1 MRDLFLDFE
10 TYYDSAYS
18 LRKMTMTEYILG
30 GKFAIH
36 GVAAAFDDEP
46 IQWYAGEKMN
56 DFLADI
62 DWANTNLICHNTV
75 FDGAILS
82 FIYQY
87 TPSIYSDT
95 MSMAN
100 YFWEGRAGL
109 DVVAKRLGIGG
120 KTDGL
125 EATKGVKVG
134 ELSPEVER
142 EFIAYA
148 INDVDKTRKIYQ
160 LLSEHLPHR
169 ERRLIDI
176 TIRMFTQP
184 SLTVDSDALDEYA
197 NGLTSALSDQRE
209 DTLDA
214 LEKGLAGE
222 DFYLHEKV
230 FSSNKRFVELLEVLG
245 VEPPTKLRAPTKT
258 EKEKKGFD
266 PDVMVEVYALGKS
279 DEGFLALL
287 EHDNPLVRTTVE
299 QRLAEKSRINETR
312 ARRFATISRM
322 TGGVLPVPLK
332 YCGASTMRWTG
343 QDSINLQNLP
353 SRGKDKTLRKSLQA
367 PKGYR
372 LVVADL
378 SQIEPRVLAW
388 FAGEYEL
395 LDSFASGKDIY
406 VTMHGK
412 VFGSDYDE
420 MLAGYKAGD
429 PYWSMRRNIAKAVV
443 LGLGYGMGAKNFIT
457 YLKNMTKQVF
467 ELLEAE
473 EIVRA
478 YRAGVP
484 GVSGFWRA
492 GDEMI
497 QVMVNGG
504 YWETHGML
512 IQRNKIVLP
521 SGNWLEYPNIRSYKV
536 RDAKTGRIKTETRWG
551 QYGERY
557 TYGALQ
563 VENIVQAF
571 ARDVMGEMAAQ
582 IYEQVLLPDERIANL
597 VHDEAVMVIRED
609 RVDEVKQQVR
619 RIMSTTPDYAPGL
632 PVDCSIDDALTYG
645 DAK

>member
-1 MRDLFLDFE
+1 
-10 TYYDSAYS
+10 
-18 LRKMTMTEYILG
+18 
-30 GKFAIH
+30 
-36 GVAAAFDDEP
+36 
-46 IQWYAGEKMN
+46 
-56 DFLADI
+56 
-62 DWANTNLICHNTV
+62 
-75 FDGAILS
+75 
-82 FIYQY
+82 
-87 TPSIYSDT
+87 
-95 MSMAN
+95 
-100 YFWEGRAGL
+100 
-109 DVVAKRLGIGG
+109 
-120 KTDGL
+120 
-125 EATKGVKVG
+125 
-134 ELSPEVER
+134 
-142 EFIAYA
+142 
-148 INDVDKTRKIYQ
+148 
-160 LLSEHLPHR
+160 
-169 ERRLIDI
+169 
-176 TIRMFTQP
+176 
-184 SLTVDSDALDEYA
+184 
-197 NGLTSALSDQRE
+197 
-209 DTLDA
+209 
-214 LEKGLAGE
+214 
-222 DFYLHEKV
+222 
-230 FSSNKRFVELLEVLG
+230 
-245 VEPPTKLRAPTKT
+245 
-258 EKEKKGFD
+258 
-266 PDVMVEVYALGKS
+266 MVEVYALGKS

-429 PYWSMRRNIAKAVV
+429 AYWSMRRNIAKAVV

-467 ELLEAE
+467 ALPEAE

-512 IQRNKIVLP
+512 IQRNKLVLP

-536 RDAKTGRIKTETRWG
+536 RDAKTGRIKTETR
-551 QYGERY
+551 
-557 TYGALQ
+557 
-563 VENIVQAF
+563 
-571 ARDVMGEMAAQ
+571 
-582 IYEQVLLPDERIANL
+582 
-597 VHDEAVMVIRED
+597 
-609 RVDEVKQQVR
+609 
-619 RIMSTTPDYAPGL
+619 
-632 PVDCSIDDALTYG
+632 
-645 DAK
+645 